1 LKKTTRKKTNK
12 KTKKEKSKMT
22 KEKTEKL
29 IDKKD
34 IRLDG
39 RKLDELRPVKMEV
52 GILPNADGSAYL
64 EQGKNKILVG
74 VYGPKEA
81 HPRHIAQQDR
91 AVIQCRYHMAPF
103 SVDERKSPAPSRR
116 DVELSKVIRE
126 SLEPA
131 VFLEYYPRTAI
142 QVYIEVIQADGGTR
156 CAGITTAALA
166 LADAGIPM
174 RDLVVACAAGKADGK
189 LIVDLM
195 DTEDKVGDADVP
207 VAYMPNLNAITLL
220 QMDGKLSVKEFEET
234 LNMAL
239 EGCKKLYVLQK
250 EALKSKYVAAVV
262 QEAKEE

>member
-1 LKKTTRKKTNK
+1 MKANK
-12 KTKKEKSKMT
+12 KKNKKETETLSNKKP
-22 KEKTEKL
+22 EKL
-29 IDKKD
+29 IDKKG

-39 RKLDELRPVKMEV
+39 RKVDELRPVKMAV
-52 GILPNADGSAYL
+52 GVLPNADGSAYL
-64 EQGKNKILVG
+64 EQGRNKVLVG

-126 SLEPA
+126 ALEPA
-131 VFLEYYPRTAI
+131 VFLEYYPKTSI
-142 QVYIEVIQADGGTR
+142 QVYIEILQADGGTR

-189 LIVDLM
+189 MVVDLM

-207 VAYMPNLNAITLL
+207 VAFMPNLNAITLL
-220 QMDGKLSVKEFEET
+220 QMDGNLSIDEFEKGIS
-234 LNMAL
+234 MAL
-239 EGCKKLYVLQK
+239 DGCKQLYAKQK
-250 EALKSKYVAAVV
+250 EALKSKYVAVE
-262 QEAKEE
+262 EAEEE

>member
-1 LKKTTRKKTNK
+1 LKANKK
-12 KTKKEKSKMT
+12 KTKKETKKMSNKKS
-22 KEKTEKL
+22 EKL
-29 IDKKD
+29 IDKKG

-52 GILPNADGSAYL
+52 GVLPNADGSAYL
-64 EQGKNKILVG
+64 EQGRNKVLVG

-81 HPRHIAQQDR
+81 HPRHIAKQDR

-116 DVELSKVIRE
+116 DIELSKVVRE
-126 SLEPA
+126 ALEPA
-131 VFLEYYPRTAI
+131 VFLEYYPKTSI
-142 QVYIEVIQADGGTR
+142 QVYIEILQADGGTR

-189 LIVDLM
+189 MIVDLM

-207 VAYMPNLNAITLL
+207 VAFMPNLNAITLL
-220 QMDGKLSVKEFEET
+220 QMDGNLSVDEFKT
-234 LNMAL
+234 AVNMAV
-239 EGCKKLYVLQK
+239 EGCKQIYALQK
-250 EALKSKYVAAVV
+250 EALKSKYVTVE
-262 QEAKEE
+262 EAEEE

>member
-1 LKKTTRKKTNK
+1 MKASKKKS
-12 KTKKEKSKMT
+12 KKEK
-22 KEKTEKL
+22 EKKANKKPEKL
-29 IDKKD
+29 IDKKG

-52 GILPNADGSAYL
+52 GVLPNADGSAYL

-126 SLEPA
+126 ALEPA
-131 VFLEYYPRTAI
+131 IFLEYYPKTAI
-142 QVYIEVIQADGGTR
+142 QVYIEILQADGGTR
-156 CAGITTAALA
+156 CAGITTASLA

-195 DTEDKVGDADVP
+195 DTEDKVGEADVP
-207 VAYMPNLNAITLL
+207 VAFMPNLNAITLL
-220 QMDGKLSVKEFEET
+220 QMDGSLSVDEFGNAI
-234 LNMAL
+234 NMAL
-239 EGCKKLYVLQK
+239 DGCKQLYVLQK
-250 EALKSKYVAAVV
+250 EALKSKYVAVE
-262 QEAKEE
+262 EAEEE

>member
-1 LKKTTRKKTNK
+1 MKASKKK
-12 KTKKEKSKMT
+12 KTKKAKAKKVDKKS
-22 KEKTEKL
+22 EKL
-29 IDKKD
+29 IDKKG

-39 RKLDELRPVKMEV
+39 RKLDELRPVKMEIGV
-52 GILPNADGSAYL
+52 LPNADGSAYL

-81 HPRHIAQQDR
+81 HPRHIAKQDR

-116 DVELSKVIRE
+116 DIELSKVIRQA
-126 SLEPA
+126 LEPA
-131 VFLEYYPRTAI
+131 IFLEYYPKTAI
-142 QVYIEVIQADGGTR
+142 QVYIEILQADGGTR
-156 CAGITTAALA
+156 CAGITTASLA

-207 VAYMPNLNAITLL
+207 VAFMPNLNAITLL
-220 QMDGKLSVKEFEET
+220 QMDGNLSVKEF
-234 LNMAL
+234 NNAISMAID
-239 EGCKKLYVLQK
+239 GCKQLYDIQK
-250 EALKSKYVAAVV
+250 EALKTKYITV
-262 QEAKEE
+262 KEEAEQ

>member
-1 LKKTTRKKTNK
+1 LKASKK
-12 KTKKEKSKMT
+12 
-22 KEKTEKL
+22 KTEKEKENTVNKKPEKL
-29 IDKKD
+29 VDKKG

-39 RKLDELRPVKMEV
+39 RKLDEVRPVKMEV
-52 GILPNADGSAYL
+52 GVLPNADGSAYL

-126 SLEPA
+126 ALEPA
-131 VFLEYYPRTAI
+131 IFLEYYPKTAI
-142 QVYIEVIQADGGTR
+142 QVFIEILQADGGTR
-156 CAGITTAALA
+156 CAGITAASLA

-195 DTEDKVGDADVP
+195 DTEDKVGEADVP
-207 VAYMPNLNAITLL
+207 VALMPNLNAITLL
-220 QMDGKLSVKEFEET
+220 QMDGNLSVDEFEKAVS
-234 LNMAL
+234 MAID
-239 EGCKKLYVLQK
+239 GCKQIYALQK
-250 EALKSKYVAAVV
+250 EALKSKYVAV
-262 QEAKEE
+262 KEVEEE

>member
-1 LKKTTRKKTNK
+1 LKATKN
-12 KTKKEKSKMT
+12 KTKKEREKMKT
-22 KEKTEKL
+22 KKTQKL
-29 IDKKD
+29 VDKKG

-39 RKLDELRPVKMEV
+39 RKLDELRPVKMQV
-52 GILPNADGSAYL
+52 GVLPNADGSAYL
-64 EQGKNKILVG
+64 EQGRNKILVG

-81 HPRHIAQQDR
+81 HPRHIARQDR

-126 SLEPA
+126 ALEPA
-131 VFLEYYPRTAI
+131 VFLEYYPRTSI
-142 QVYIEVIQADGGTR
+142 QVYIEILQADGGTR

-189 LIVDLM
+189 IAADLM
-195 DTEDKVGDADVP
+195 DTEDKIGDADVP
-207 VAYMPNLNAITLL
+207 VAFMPNLNAITLL
-220 QMDGKLSVKEFEET
+220 QMDGNLSVDEFEDA

-239 EGCKKLYVLQK
+239 EGCKQLYDLQK
-250 EALKSKYVAAVV
+250 KALKSKYVTVE
-262 QEAKEE
+262 EAKEE

>member
-1 LKKTTRKKTNK
+1 LKANKK
-12 KTKKEKSKMT
+12 KTKKETKKMSSK
-22 KEKTEKL
+22 KPEKL
-29 IDKKD
+29 IDKKG

-52 GILPNADGSAYL
+52 GVLPNADGSAYL
-64 EQGKNKILVG
+64 EQGRNKVLVG

-81 HPRHIAQQDR
+81 HPRHIAKQDR

-116 DVELSKVIRE
+116 DIELSKVVRE
-126 SLEPA
+126 ALEPA
-131 VFLEYYPRTAI
+131 VFLEYYPKTSI
-142 QVYIEVIQADGGTR
+142 QVYIEILQADGGTR

-207 VAYMPNLNAITLL
+207 VAFMPNLNAITLL
-220 QMDGKLSVKEFEET
+220 QMDGNLSVDEFNNAV
-234 LNMAL
+234 NMAVD
-239 EGCKKLYVLQK
+239 GCKQIYALQK
-250 EALKSKYVAAVV
+250 EALKLKYVTAE
-262 QEAKEE
+262 EAEEE

>member
-1 LKKTTRKKTNK
+1 MKATKK
-12 KTKKEKSKMT
+12 KTKKEKSNMT
-22 KEKTEKL
+22 NKKPEKL
-29 IDKKD
+29 INKKG
-34 IRLDG
+34 IRIDG

-52 GILPNADGSAYL
+52 GVLPNADGSAYL
-64 EQGKNKILVG
+64 EQGKNKILAG

-81 HPRHIAQQDR
+81 HPRHIAKQDR

-103 SVDERKSPAPSRR
+103 SVQERKSPAPSRR

-131 VFLEYYPRTAI
+131 VFLEYYPKTSI
-142 QVYIEVIQADGGTR
+142 QVYIEVLQADGGTR

-174 RDLVVACAAGKADGK
+174 RDLVVACAAGKAEGK

-220 QMDGKLSVKEFEET
+220 QMDGNLSVEEFEKT
-234 LNMAL
+234 VDMAL
-239 EGCKKLYVLQK
+239 DGCNQLYALQK
-250 EALKSKYVAAVV
+250 EALKSKYVSVE
-262 QEAKEE
+262 EAEEE

>member
-1 LKKTTRKKTNK
+1 MTNK
-12 KTKKEKSKMT
+12 KP
-22 KEKTEKL
+22 EKL
-29 IDKKD
+29 IDKKG
-34 IRLDG
+34 IRVDG

-52 GILPNADGSAYL
+52 GVLPNADGSAYL

-126 SLEPA
+126 ALEPA
-131 VFLEYYPRTAI
+131 VFLEYYPKTAI
-142 QVYIEVIQADGGTR
+142 QVYIEILQADGGTR
-156 CAGITTAALA
+156 CAGITAASLA

-174 RDLVVACAAGKADGK
+174 RDLVVACAAGKTDGK

-195 DTEDKVGDADVP
+195 DTEDKVGEADVP
-207 VAYMPNLNAITLL
+207 VAFMPNLNAITLL
-220 QMDGKLSVKEFEET
+220 QMDGSLSVDEFENA

-239 EGCKKLYVLQK
+239 GGCKQLYTLQK
-250 EALKSKYVAAVV
+250 EALKSKYVAVE
-262 QEAKEE
+262 EAEEE